1 MWHPCASLRTWTHYH
16 THILTACAWCGCPL
30 SFVSFFFF
38 AAHVVSLATHA
49 QRVGPWRS
57 SNAYMHMLK
66 DGLLRSAGP
75 VWLWLSLVCC
85 DHCDFTLLFLF
96 EVPPFFFS
104 SLPLFVV
111 LSSPICH
118 LWRHNKLH
126 SVDNEGSLKFR
137 FIRSWKASDLPL
149 SFSYF
154 LLLPFF
160 FSFTGGSLL
169 SRLFFFF

>member
-1 MWHPCASLRTWTHYH
+1 MCRVCDVTPVCLFTDLNTLPYK
-16 THILTACAWCGCPL
+16 HINGMRMVRMPVELCV
-30 SFVSFFFF
+30 FFFFF

-96 EVPPFFFS
+96 EVPPFFFFF
-104 SLPLFVV
+104 P
-111 LSSPICH
+111 SPF
-118 LWRHNKLH
+118 R
-126 SVDNEGSLKFR
+126 GS
-137 FIRSWKASDLPL
+137 
-149 SFSYF
+149 
-154 LLLPFF
+154 F
-160 FSFTGGSLL
+160 FSHMPPLTTQ
-169 SRLFFFF
+169 